1 MEVGLET
8 FLSINKNTMAKVLQ
22 FPKKEPKPR
31 VIKGY
36 RMSFYTEEEIDL
48 ALLCINT
55 YGWRQIAYTRKTLS
69 KIDPLYIKDCL
80 IRGYNSELLS
90 YPAKKLINK
99 IIDGMETIEVKV
111 N

>member
-1 MEVGLET
+1 
-8 FLSINKNTMAKVLQ
+8 MAKVIK

-55 YGWRQIAYTRKTLS
+55 YGWRQIGYTRNTLS
-69 KIDPLYIKDCL
+69 KVDPLYIKDCL
-80 IRGYNSELLS
+80 IRGYNSDLLS
-90 YPAKKLINK
+90 YPARKLINK
-99 IIDGMETIEVKV
+99 IIDGMETISVKV

>member
-1 MEVGLET
+1 
-8 FLSINKNTMAKVLQ
+8 MAKVIK

-55 YGWRQIAYTRKTLS
+55 YGWRQIGYTRNTLS
-69 KIDPLYIKDCL
+69 KVDPLYIKDCL
-80 IRGYNSELLS
+80 IRGYNSDLFS
-90 YPAKKLINK
+90 YPARKLINK
-99 IIDGMETIEVKV
+99 IIDGMETIEVKA

>member
-1 MEVGLET
+1 
-8 FLSINKNTMAKVLQ
+8 MAKVIQ

-36 RMSFYTEEEIDL
+36 RMSFFTEEEIDL

-55 YGWRQIAYTRKTLS
+55 YGWKRIGYTRETLA
-69 KIDPLYIKDCL
+69 KVDPLYIKGCL
-80 IRGYNSELLS
+80 IRGYNSDLLS
-90 YPAKKLINK
+90 FPARKLINK

>member
-1 MEVGLET
+1 
-8 FLSINKNTMAKVLQ
+8 MAKVIK

-55 YGWRQIAYTRKTLS
+55 YGWRQIGYTRNTLS
-69 KIDPLYIKDCL
+69 KVDPLYIKDCL
-80 IRGYNSELLS
+80 IRGYNSDLLS
-90 YPAKKLINK
+90 YPARKLINK
-99 IIDGMETIEVKV
+99 IIDGMETIEGKA

>member
-1 MEVGLET
+1 
-8 FLSINKNTMAKVLQ
+8 MAKVIK

-90 YPAKKLINK
+90 YPARKLINK

>member
-1 MEVGLET
+1 
-8 FLSINKNTMAKVLQ
+8 MAKVIK

-55 YGWRQIAYTRKTLS
+55 YGWRQIGYTRNTLS
-69 KIDPLYIKDCL
+69 KVDPLYIKDCL

-90 YPAKKLINK
+90 YPARKLINK
-99 IIDGMETIEVKV
+99 LIDGMETIEVKV